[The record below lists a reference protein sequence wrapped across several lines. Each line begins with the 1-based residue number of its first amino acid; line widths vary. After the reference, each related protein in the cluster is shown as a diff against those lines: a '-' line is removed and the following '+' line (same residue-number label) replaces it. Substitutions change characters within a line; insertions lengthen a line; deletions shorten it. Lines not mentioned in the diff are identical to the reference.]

1 MNSYLDKQIKV
12 LFGKSFSEMSDE
24 EKVQITE
31 ITLPYKNFSG
41 ELTGVSISELLQFPE
56 LKKCLISGFELNDD
70 ELEVL
75 KQISTLRGIQFSSC
89 DFSDI
94 TEALGDVEVVVIDNC
109 SNIPKKLL
117 QKNGSLRLFR
127 TVNQRYF
134 DVENLLGCNAL
145 EEAYLQRS
153 TLVNL
158 LSLKML
164 KSLKVA
170 NFNGSKMNLLAL
182 THLRKLKDLK
192 IEYDKELEKDG
203 IPDFSR

>member
-1 MNSYLDKQIKV
+1 MYKCKIKRKKWR
-12 LFGKSFSEMSDE
+12 LNLNQKF
-24 EKVQITE
+24 
-31 ITLPYKNFSG
+31 
-41 ELTGVSISELLQFPE
+41 

-70 ELEVL
+70 DLEVL

-117 QKNGSLRLFR
+117 KKNGSLRLFR
-127 TVNQRYF
+127 AVNQRYF

-170 NFNGSKMNLLAL
+170 SFNGSKMNLLAL

-192 IEYDKELEKDG
+192 VEYDKELEKDG

>member
-41 ELTGVSISELLQFPE
+41 ELTGVSISELLQFPA

-70 ELEVL
+70 DLEVL